1 MDIEESRCDELPRKE
16 FVKYAARV
24 VFIGDGQA
32 YKVARGLTQD
42 HGKDVIDIEK
52 LKKWMEF
59 MGKQD
64 QLERLEKHEAE
75 YKESWKKEIDVLHEM
90 TALGDT
96 AQFSKL
102 NAWASS
108 DVAKATPQVL
118 EDDDAT
124 SQGATGGFQNFVM
137 KPTAQPQELT
147 RRTRLQLIQE
157 LLKANHRAEAD
168 TKDSDE
174 REKMTLRARVSN
186 TLLNEFE
193 IQDEIIYNAFHCS
206 GSHQA
211 RLTAFLGIPNSVS
224 CTPVPTCFGHALEA
238 RILVLWVSM

>member
-1 MDIEESRCDELPRKE
+1 
-16 FVKYAARV
+16 
-24 VFIGDGQA
+24 
-32 YKVARGLTQD
+32 
-42 HGKDVIDIEK
+42 
-52 LKKWMEF
+52 MEF

-75 YKESWKKEIDVLHEM
+75 YKESWKKEIDALHEM

-102 NAWASS
+102 NAWVSS

-118 EDDDAT
+118 DDDDAT
-124 SQGATGGFQNFVM
+124 SQGATCGFQNFVM
-137 KPTAQPQELT
+137 KPTAQPRELT
-147 RRTRLQLIQE
+147 RRTRLQLIQK
-157 LLKANHRAEAD
+157 LLKANHRVETDTGDNDERD
-168 TKDSDE
+168 TKDDE
-174 REKMTLRARVSN
+174 KLPKMTLRARVSN

-193 IQDEIIYNAFHCS
+193 TIDEIIYNAFHCS

-211 RLTAFLGIPNSVS
+211 RLTAFLRIPNSVS

-238 RILVLWVSM
+238 RILALWVSM